1 MDRYI
6 PTIGI
11 YEKCNISPVWNM
23 GLIYWFASSGP
34 RLQLCNSNAFCSS
47 AWVCG
52 YAASLRRAA

>member
-1 MDRYI
+1 MAIESALRTAAMDRYI

-34 RLQLCNSNAFCSS
+34 RL
-47 AWVCG
+47 
-52 YAASLRRAA
+52 